1 MKIVR
6 NGVGLLCFFF
16 ILGYLVACGDEVIN
30 AIHHPS
36 FNDDGSLCDTLSTK
50 HFMSENPVRIKFYIE
65 ASGSMNGF
73 FRANKVTDFKHDVW
87 SIFSDFEKLLDN
99 IYVFEQQNAL
109 PQELNLQ
116 TFKRKMSGGEFVSS
130 ASTEVPSMLE
140 IVINSLD
147 FSKGESA
154 VLVSDM
160 KYSPVGSKTMEVKLS
175 QYASDVR
182 NLVMKHGDLT
192 LSLVAAT
199 SDYLAKDGSSACKK
213 SPYYYLIIGKAENVV
228 WLKNCIATILKDNKR
243 YVDAI
248 DWGIDYQ
255 SPAFDLVK
263 IDNGFRLDNAPT
275 ITDIDEEYSDTCS
288 FNIVIDMKNYPWKMV
303 EDGLLKDSLSI
314 KSVHGSTVKVDTIAY
329 QVKNHANKQL
339 EREAK
344 AIVTVKVSDMFDKA
358 DVIEWSFAVSEAEI
372 TGLFSSF
379 LGAKSEQE
387 LDKTFSL
394 ESFIRGCYA
403 GKATKW
409 CEEPNRILL
418 SKIKQ

>member
-1 MKIVR
+1 MAEELYS
-6 NGVGLLCFFF
+6 N
-16 ILGYLVACGDEVIN
+16 
-30 AIHHPS
+30 H
-36 FNDDGSLCDTLSTK
+36 
-50 HFMSENPVRIKFYIE
+50 IE
-65 ASGSMNGF
+65 
-73 FRANKVTDFKHDVW
+73 R
-87 SIFSDFEKLLDN
+87 
-99 IYVFEQQNAL
+99 
-109 PQELNLQ
+109 
-116 TFKRKMSGGEFVSS
+116 
-130 ASTEVPSMLE
+130 
-140 IVINSLD
+140 
-147 FSKGESA
+147 
-154 VLVSDM
+154 
-160 KYSPVGSKTMEVKLS
+160 
-175 QYASDVR
+175 
-182 NLVMKHGDLT
+182 
-192 LSLVAAT
+192 
-199 SDYLAKDGSSACKK
+199 
-213 SPYYYLIIGKAENVV
+213 
-228 WLKNCIATILKDNKR
+228 NKR